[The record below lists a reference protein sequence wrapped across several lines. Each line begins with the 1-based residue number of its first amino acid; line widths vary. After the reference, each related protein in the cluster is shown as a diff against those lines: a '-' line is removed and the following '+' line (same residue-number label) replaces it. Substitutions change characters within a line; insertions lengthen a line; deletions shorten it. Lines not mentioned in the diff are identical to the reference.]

1 LDLRKICYKKC
12 IHSNNLHENNLAS
25 ICRFGELVEHLLC
38 LQNFW
43 IRKNRGKMPR
53 IANFPQV
60 MKFRGLDDCFAN
72 HFISTNR
79 QCLCFRSRLRLSLTN
94 PEWSIRIK
102 FFGFFEVRLEAWS
115 LLVLEL
121 RPLALRLC
129 VFGLRGTFYEV
140 FFYCFSFPQRSKLC
154 YPCKY

>member
-1 LDLRKICYKKC
+1 MVDYDILRVLKNDMRYSSWSELSDDDRKICYKKC

-94 PEWSIRIK
+94 PE
-102 FFGFFEVRLEAWS
+102 
-115 LLVLEL
+115 
-121 RPLALRLC
+121 
-129 VFGLRGTFYEV
+129 
-140 FFYCFSFPQRSKLC
+140 
-154 YPCKY
+154 